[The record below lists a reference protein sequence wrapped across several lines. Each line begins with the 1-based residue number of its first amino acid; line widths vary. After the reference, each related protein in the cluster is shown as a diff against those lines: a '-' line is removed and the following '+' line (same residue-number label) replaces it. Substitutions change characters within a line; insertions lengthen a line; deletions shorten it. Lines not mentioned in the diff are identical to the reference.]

1 MTIDTAFI
9 LLAYLMGSLST
20 AIIYCK
26 VAGLPDPRSQGSGNP
41 GATNVLRFGGKKVAI
56 IVLLGDLL
64 KGLIPV
70 LLAKWLGLSAAAI
83 VLVGIAA
90 FLGHLYPVFFRFKGG
105 KGVATA
111 LGILLGISGW
121 VGLLVLVTWFF
132 VAFIS
137 RLSSLSALVAA
148 VFSPFFVYLL
158 MPEPEYIL
166 LAILLAILLIWR
178 HRSNIQKIMNGTE
191 SKIGKK

>member
-1 MTIDTAFI
+1 MMIDTI
-9 LLAYLMGSLST
+9 LILFSYLIGSLST

-26 VAGLPDPRSQGSGNP
+26 IVGLPDPRSQGSGNP

-70 LLAKWLGLSAAAI
+70 LLAKWLGLPTATIA
-83 VLVGIAA
+83 LVGAAA
-90 FLGHLYPVFFRFKGG
+90 FLGHLYPVFFRFQGG

-111 LGILLGISGW
+111 LGVLLGISGW
-121 VGLLVLVTWFF
+121 IGLLVLVTWLI

-148 VFSPFFVYLL
+148 GFAPLFVYLFA
-158 MPEPEYIL
+158 PELEYIL
-166 LAILLAILLIWR
+166 LALLLALLLVWR
-178 HRSNIQKIMNGTE
+178 HRSNIQNIRNGTE

>member
-1 MTIDTAFI
+1 MIETVFI
-9 LLAYLMGSLST
+9 LFAYLIGSLST

-26 VAGLPDPRSQGSGNP
+26 IVGLPDPRSQGSGNP

-70 LLAKWLGLSAAAI
+70 LLAKWLEFSSATIA
-83 VLVGIAA
+83 LVGLAV
-90 FLGHLYPVFFRFKGG
+90 FLGHLYPVFFRFQGG

-111 LGILLGISGW
+111 LGVLLGISVW
-121 VGLLVLVTWFF
+121 VGLLVLLTWILVVF
-132 VAFIS
+132 VS

-148 VFSPFFVYLL
+148 TFAPFFVYFL
-158 MPEPEYIL
+158 MPELEYIL
-166 LAILLAILLIWR
+166 LALPLSSLLVWR
-178 HRSNIQKIMNGTE
+178 HRSNIKKIIAGTE

>member
-148 VFSPFFVYLL
+148 GFSPFFVYLL

>member
-1 MTIDTAFI
+1 MMIDTIFI
-9 LLAYLMGSLST
+9 LSAYLIGSLST

-26 VAGLPDPRSQGSGNP
+26 IAGLPDPRSQGSGNP

-70 LLAKWLGLSAAAI
+70 MLAKWLGLSAATI
-83 VLVGIAA
+83 TLVASAA
-90 FLGHLYPVFFRFKGG
+90 FLGHLYPVFFRFQGG

-111 LGILLGISGW
+111 LGVLLGVSWLI
-121 VGLLVLVTWFF
+121 GLLVLMTWLL

-148 VFSPFFVYLL
+148 GFSPIFIYLII
-158 MPEPEYIL
+158 PQPEYIL
-166 LAILLAILLIWR
+166 MAVLLAVLLVWR
-178 HRSNIQKIMNGTE
+178 HRSNIQKILNGTE
-191 SKIGKK
+191 SKIGEK